1 MANQPTTNPPLTEQ
15 RVKEIARAFLKKHY
29 LDFYANELDLSKG
42 EEAALRDPGLV
53 ARLDQ
58 MLPGDIIV
66 DGEIRFFRKDGRP
79 FVATFEA
86 TDRAHA
92 GELYFRFQKWLLLW
106 DGLAT
111 ASMVVLTVMAISYAF
126 GILPFDRWG
135 WGLSALVVAGEI
147 GLLTLLFILIMRGRS
162 RYRYIYA
169 IEQFKRYDADEH
181 WVAFAEDVFEGEAD
195 PRYRELKVQAVRE
208 GVGLLEI
215 TRDGQARLLFLPRR
229 ITPAIAYHQA
239 AQESRRLVKVQR
251 WIRQQ
256 MDALYRWWPWKPER
270 TSYLRFRK
278 SYLKQI
284 GITLFALMG
293 MGYIMSHVII
303 HKPPRKAGK
312 KELEALARQHE
323 PPEPQ
328 DYIVDTPFVDRPFPE
343 RGQASARTAAVASTG
358 SVVPDTV
365 FFDNRDRVAFSDC
378 ARFANIRG
386 TVWLVTDAWFDTL
399 DEATRQLE
407 YWAGEGQQASLLW
420 AGCLDGYEPRGFLVF
435 LGGMY
440 PDEAQAQQEAARIEA
455 WFADQQ
461 PAGPVRVFDLLPVRF
476 RP

>member
-15 RVKEIARAFLKKHY
+15 RVKEIALSFLKKHY
-29 LDFYANELDLSKG
+29 LAYYANELDLSKS

-66 DGEIRFFRKDGRP
+66 DGEIRFLRKDGKP

-86 TDRAHA
+86 TDRSHG
-92 GELYFRFQKWLLLW
+92 GELYFKFQKWLLLW

-135 WGLSALVVAGEI
+135 WGLSALVVAGET
-147 GLLTLLFILIMRGRS
+147 GLLTLLFVLIMRRRS

-169 IEQFKRYDADEH
+169 IEQFKRYHADEH
-181 WVAFAEDVFEGEAD
+181 WIAFAEDVFSGEAD
-195 PRYRELKVQAVRE
+195 PRYHELKVQAVRQ

-215 TRDGQARLLFLPRR
+215 SREGRPRLIFLPRR
-229 ITPAIAYHQA
+229 VTPAIAHHQTE
-239 AQESRRLVKVQR
+239 QENRRVVRMQR
-251 WIRQQ
+251 WFEE
-256 MDALYRWWPWKPER
+256 MGETLYQLWPWKPKR

-284 GITLFALMG
+284 GITLFALVG

-303 HKPPRKAGK
+303 HKPPRKAKK
-312 KELEALARQHE
+312 KELEALARQKE

-343 RGQASARTAAVASTG
+343 RTAQGAAPSPSAHSQRL
-358 SVVPDTV
+358 PDTV
-365 FFDNRDRVAFSDC
+365 FLSNQDQVAFSDC
-378 ARFANIRG
+378 ARFANITG
-386 TVWLVTDAWFDTL
+386 TVWLVTDGWFDTL
-399 DEATRQLE
+399 EEATRQLG
-407 YWAGEGQQASLLW
+407 YWAGEGQPASLLW
-420 AGCLDGYEPRGFLVF
+420 AGCLEGYEPRGFLVF
-435 LGGMY
+435 LGGIY
-440 PDEAQAQQEAARIEA
+440 PDERQAQKEAARIEA
-455 WFADQQ
+455 WFADQAPRGQ
-461 PAGPVRVFDLLPVRF
+461 TRVFDLLPVRF
-476 RP
+476 GE